1 MEVDGRLVWRC
12 RRGMRELDALLT
24 RYLTT
29 RYPGADAVERR
40 AFEST
45 LELTD
50 PELWAYVLGHAVPSE
65 PAMRHVIEQIAHPRG

>member
-1 MEVDGRLVWRC
+1 MEGEGRLVWRC

-24 RYLTT
+24 RYLKT
-29 RYPGADAVERR
+29 RYLLAGAVERQ

-50 PELWAYVLGHAVPSE
+50 PELWAFVLGQAVPSD
-65 PAMRHVIEQIAHPRG
+65 PAMRHVIEQIADPRA